1 MNEEDLDHIKKVVKS
16 INYDDINL
24 EIAWQIEL
32 IIGLRQKLGKN
43 YKVSPEVS
51 IPQKDIKKEIDI
63 VIEDKTTKE
72 RVAIELKMPLK
83 GAYPKQMSD
92 AIVDIAFLEKL
103 KKNSENTSYYS
114 KCFFIMM
121 TNDSIFWNGR
131 KKDGIYKY
139 FRIQENKE
147 YINGVIEFPKFFK
160 GKPNNIKITGNYTIN
175 WQKLGKD
182 QKWRYFIIEI

>member
-1 MNEEDLDHIKKVVKS
+1 MNEKDLEDTVES

-103 KKNSENTSYYS
+103 KKTSYYS

-121 TNDSIFWNGR
+121 TNDSIFWDGR
-131 KKDGIYKY
+131 KKMEYTNTFGSKKIKNILMARLN
-139 FRIQENKE
+139 FLNFLKESRI
-147 YINGVIEFPKFFK
+147 I
-160 GKPNNIKITGNYTIN
+160 
-175 WQKLGKD
+175 
-182 QKWRYFIIEI
+182 

>member
-51 IPQKDIKKEIDI
+51 IPPKDIKKEIDI

-103 KKNSENTSYYS
+103 KKTSYYS

-147 YINGVIEFPKFFK
+147 YINGEIEFPKFFK

-175 WQKLGKD
+175 WQTLDKD
-182 QKWRYFIIEI
+182 QKWQYFIIEI

>member
-103 KKNSENTSYYS
+103 KKTSYYS

-147 YINGVIEFPKFFK
+147 NKEYINGEIEFPKFFK